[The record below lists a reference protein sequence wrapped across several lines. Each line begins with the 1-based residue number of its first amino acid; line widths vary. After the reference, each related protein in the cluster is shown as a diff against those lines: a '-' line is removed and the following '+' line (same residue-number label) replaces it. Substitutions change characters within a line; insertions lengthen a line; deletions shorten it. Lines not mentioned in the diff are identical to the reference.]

1 MPETID
7 QDQQRLIFDNI
18 RNQPQ
23 LWQVVAELLW
33 KATHAD
39 DATIFLNHI
48 LPAIFA
54 QLGGDYAFV
63 AAPIAGRWTV
73 IGEAGT
79 GRSLPLELLAE
90 VLDRQAAR
98 SAGQWSVVPLDS
110 YAGAAYVGAV
120 VLLLP

>member
-1 MPETID
+1 MPESLD
-7 QDQQRLIFDNI
+7 QDQQRVIFDNI
-18 RNQPQ
+18 RNQPH

-33 KATHAD
+33 KAAHAE
-39 DATIFLNHI
+39 DATSFLNQI

-54 QLGGDYAFV
+54 QAGGDYAFV

-90 VLDRQAAR
+90 VLDRQAATKRGPVGRR
-98 SAGQWSVVPLDS
+98 SIRQLCWGGS
-110 YAGAAYVGAV
+110 
-120 VLLLP
+120 